1 LTSGEVNYDWPF
13 YPKGEATIVRKSV
26 FSGFF
31 SSFHFI
37 YLILEKSKNFK
48 LIQLDQQL
56 LKQQQQQLMLVF
68 HFISQKLFGD

>member
-1 LTSGEVNYDWPF
+1 LTNGEVNYDWPF

-26 FSGFF
+26 FSAFF
-31 SSFHFI
+31 SSFHLI
-37 YLILEKSKNFK
+37 YFILEKSKNFK

-56 LKQQQQQLMLVF
+56 LKQQQQLMLVV